1 MTQPLSTPL
10 NPRAAAAIYGSMRL
24 GDGRWQD
31 SRRVIALKLKAIAG
45 AALILALSKLVR
57 IERPTFKKFLKACE
71 DGRPVVI
78 MCWHGSILVP
88 IYCHR
93 RRNLVN
99 MTSLS
104 EDGDLI
110 TSVLYSMGYKCV
122 RGSSSRGGMRVLL
135 EMIRLLKNGENGA
148 ITVDGPRGPR
158 HQVKPGVVL
167 LAQRTGALL
176 VPLGTCFSHSIALN
190 SWDRTEIPL
199 PGSRAVMIT
208 GDPFT
213 ISPETDVQQGCDMV
227 RDSIFACEAT
237 AREYLATGRLNSCII
252 EKTGGIN

>member
-1 MTQPLSTPL
+1 MAQTF
-10 NPRAAAAIYGSMRL
+10 NNAIVRRNVNAIRL
-24 GDGRWQD
+24 KSVG
-31 SRRVIALKLKAIAG
+31 G

-57 IERPTFKKFLKACE
+57 IERPTFKKFTKACE
-71 DGRPVVI
+71 DGRPVVLI
-78 MCWHGSILVP
+78 AWHGSMLVP
-88 IYCHR
+88 IYCFR

-99 MTSLS
+99 MTSMS
-104 EDGDLI
+104 EDGDMVTNI
-110 TSVLYSMGYKCV
+110 LYALGYECV

-135 EMIRLLKNGENGA
+135 EMIRILKGGRNGA

-158 HQVKPGVVL
+158 HEVKPGVVL
-167 LAQRTGALL
+167 LAQKTGALL
-176 VPLGTCFSHSIALN
+176 VPVGMGFSNSISFDN
-190 SWDRTEIPL
+190 WDHTEIPL

-213 ISPETDVQQGCDMV
+213 IDPGIGLQHGCKLV
-227 RDSIFACEAT
+227 RDSIFACEAV

>member
-1 MTQPLSTPL
+1 MTHINAIEQ
-10 NPRAAAAIYGSMRL
+10 RDFAAIHGSMRL
-24 GDGRWQD
+24 GDGRWQNPGW
-31 SRRVIALKLKAIAG
+31 VTALKLKSIGG

-57 IERPTFKKFLKACE
+57 IERPTFKKFTRACQ

-78 MCWHGSILVP
+78 IAWHGSLLVP

-93 RRNLVN
+93 RLNLVN

-110 TSVLYSMGYKCV
+110 TNILYNLGYECV

-135 EMIRLLKNGENGA
+135 EMIRLLKSGRNGA

-158 HQVKPGVVL
+158 HEVKPGVVM
-167 LAQRTGALL
+167 LAQKTGALL
-176 VPLGTCFSHSIALN
+176 VPVGMGYSNSICLN
-190 SWDRTEIPL
+190 NWDRTEIPL

-213 ISPETDVQQGCDMV
+213 ISAQSDIQQGCDLV
-227 RDSIFACEAT
+227 RDRIMACEKA
-237 AREYLATGRLNSCII
+237 AREYVATGRLNSCII
-252 EKTGGIN
+252 ERTGGTN